1 MVDCG
6 FPKSSRLLNA
16 DDYQTVFNQSRYKV
30 SCRHF
35 LILATP
41 NPGPSSRLGLVVAK
55 KNVHRAVQR
64 NRIKRQ
70 IREWFRHCELQLSLD
85 LVVLVRRDADKLPN
99 HQLMEKL
106 RFLGM
111 DLNRKL
117 SDQRGHA
124 DQGRIK

>member
-1 MVDCG
+1 MVDRG

-30 SCRHF
+30 SCRNF

-41 NPGPSSRLGLVVAK
+41 NPGPASRLGLVVAK
-55 KNVHRAVQR
+55 KNVNRAVQR

-70 IREWFRHCELQLSLD
+70 IREWFRHTELKICLD
-85 LVVLVRRDADKLPN
+85 LVVLVRRDTDKLPN
-99 HQLMEKL
+99 HQLMQKL
-106 RFLGM
+106 QILGS

-117 SDQRGHA
+117 SDQRGHT
-124 DQGRIK
+124 DQGRIE